1 MLESERNDLQKSM
14 ITLTSRL
21 AQVEFRLSQA
31 LNNPEADRD
40 CILKDLSDFVSSS
53 TSSLPLNSTN
63 DSGEDSLTKLS
74 IALKDQLDEVER
86 LAAGKG
92 LNNHITKDI
101 IQGQQESLRI
111 LSEKLGL
118 KGEIATTEQ
127 AKQAADEAMKN
138 LLMPQIE
145 KEQLV
150 DQLQTKVKDLE
161 RFIEFMQQNKEEKD
175 LDLPDPARQKANSG
189 IITKGVHAL
198 IKIGTL
204 LPYLLV
210 KNLTCGKAKIASKY
224 HDPPDT
230 PEEDQDTV
238 MTSAPKPLDPKEIK
252 PKEIEDLIHT
262 VNLVKLAYQ
271 RHNIAKGKRSRGSEC
286 EHIATMDRLVSVV
299 RKQLSNS
306 IAAIFAHHF
315 DFGSSYLSSALST
328 ITYPVYGCFRD
339 KDSNSHA
346 EDDSWQILLKF
357 FEVRGGNI
365 MTKAPNS
372 ALRHAFGMK
381 DPLLGRNEHER
392 SLLET
397 IHNVKTSHEK
407 FKAYN
412 SSMFRAVICHGLNE
426 RCLTA
431 WLYCVFK
438 ALNEEYQPDAFL
450 RQHGYDQFLSVL
462 LPLEKLQNGFD
473 LPANLAI
480 KNLNDI
486 KDAY

>member
-1 MLESERNDLQKSM
+1 M
-14 ITLTSRL
+14 
-21 AQVEFRLSQA
+21 
-31 LNNPEADRD
+31 
-40 CILKDLSDFVSSS
+40 
-53 TSSLPLNSTN
+53 
-63 DSGEDSLTKLS
+63 
-74 IALKDQLDEVER
+74 
-86 LAAGKG
+86 
-92 LNNHITKDI
+92 
-101 IQGQQESLRI
+101 RI
-111 LSEKLGL
+111 LSNKLGL
-118 KGEIATTEQ
+118 KGEIMNTEQ
-127 AKQAADEAMKN
+127 AKLAADEAMRN
-138 LLMPQIE
+138 LLMPQME

-150 DQLQTKVKDLE
+150 HQLQTKVKDLE

-175 LDLPDPARQKANSG
+175 LELPDPAKHKENSG

-224 HDPPDT
+224 HDPPER
-230 PEEDQDTV
+230 PKEDI
-238 MTSAPKPLDPKEIK
+238 MTTAPKPLDPKEIK
-252 PKEIEDLIHT
+252 PKEIEDLNHT

-271 RHNIAKGKRSRGSEC
+271 RHAIAKSKTSRGSEG
-286 EHIATMDRLVSVV
+286 EQITTMERLVSVV

-315 DFGSSYLSSALST
+315 NFEVSYLTSALST

-339 KDSNSHA
+339 NDSNAHA
-346 EDDSWQILLKF
+346 EEDSWKILLKF
-357 FEVRGGNI
+357 FDVRGGNI
-365 MTKAPNS
+365 MIKAPNS

-397 IHNVKTSHEK
+397 IHRVKTSHEK

-412 SSMFRAVICHGLNE
+412 SSMFRAIICHGLND

-438 ALNEEYQPDAFL
+438 ALNEEYAADSFL

-462 LPLEKLQNGFD
+462 LPLEKLQNGFE

-480 KNLNDI
+480 KNLDDI